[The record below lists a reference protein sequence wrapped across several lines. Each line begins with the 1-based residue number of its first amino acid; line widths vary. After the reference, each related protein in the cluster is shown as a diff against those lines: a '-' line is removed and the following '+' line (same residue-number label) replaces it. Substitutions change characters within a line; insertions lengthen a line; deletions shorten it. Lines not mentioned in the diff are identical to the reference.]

1 LGALLDYIGRLV
13 ESVEMAVY
21 SYVKPGA
28 PHRFSTRFR
37 YIEDYLLTLTSSL
50 DTYGQAY
57 EAGLG
62 IGSGRE
68 TPLTIGLGRIVQT
81 ALARSHKR
89 LGSRARQSVNLVFI
103 PVTVSVA
110 YSLRQ
115 QNFVGSFRRMLRSLL
130 QVDDPKDT
138 LALFEGVR
146 TYCGEGLVLAERGLT
161 QSRLV
166 SERLSIGELLEV
178 LSTSIRELNFLTRK
192 LNTVL
197 EVGSTIKTLV
207 EKGLELNDV
216 LVRAYLE
223 LAKVEVGKPFTE
235 LKEVELR
242 SLYEIDRELTKSG
255 RDLSHL
261 VVPLALALLLSYYI

>member
-1 LGALLDYIGRLV
+1 
-13 ESVEMAVY
+13 MAVY
-21 SYVKPGA
+21 SYIKPGA
-28 PHRFSTRFR
+28 PHRFSARFK

-50 DTYGQAY
+50 DIYGQAY

-62 IGSGRE
+62 ISSGRE
-68 TPLTIGLGRIVQT
+68 TLLTIGLGRVVQA

-110 YSLRQ
+110 CSLKQ
-115 QNFVGSFRRMLRSLL
+115 QNFVGSFKRMVRSLL

-138 LALFEGVR
+138 VALFEGLR
-146 TYCGEGLVLAERGLT
+146 MYCGEGPVLAERGLT
-161 QSRLV
+161 QSRLI
-166 SERLSIGELLEV
+166 SERITVGELLEL
-178 LSTSIRELNFLTRK
+178 LSPRVRELGFLTRK

-197 EVGSTIKTLV
+197 EVGFSIKTFL

-216 LVRAYLE
+216 LVRAYVE
-223 LAKVEVGKPFTE
+223 LAKVEVGEPFSG
-235 LKEVELR
+235 LKEVEQR
-242 SLYEIDRELTKSG
+242 VLYEIDRELIKRG
-255 RDLSHL
+255 RDLSYL